1 MGVYERIFAFV
12 LQNFTFGDASG
23 LLPDASLLASG
34 IIDSTGVLELITFI
48 ERTFSVKLGDHDLTP
63 ENLDSLNRITQ
74 FVTRKLAALAPQ
86 AQARSA

>member
-23 LLPDASLLASG
+23 LLP
-34 IIDSTGVLELITFI
+34 
-48 ERTFSVKLGDHDLTP
+48 DHDLTP